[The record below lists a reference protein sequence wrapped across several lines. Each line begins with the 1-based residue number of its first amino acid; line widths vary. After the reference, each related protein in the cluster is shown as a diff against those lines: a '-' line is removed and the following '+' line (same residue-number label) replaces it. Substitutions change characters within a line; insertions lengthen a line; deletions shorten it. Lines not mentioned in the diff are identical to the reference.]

1 MFTASMGGNDRIAS
15 IAALILLLPSLA
27 FMLVIELFL
36 KADVL
41 AEIGS

>member
-15 IAALILLLPSLA
+15 ITALILLLPSLA

>member
-15 IAALILLLPSLA
+15 ITALFLVPLSLA

-41 AEIGS
+41 AEIGG